1 MIHRQLT
8 DDLVE
13 WSQRALVRPTA
24 HFASLGPAAASH
36 PAAWLCGN
44 RNTQTAWRVRVHQAV
59 SGLYNRSRRLTLRKP
74 RARL

>member
-44 RNTQTAWRVRVHQAV
+44 
-59 SGLYNRSRRLTLRKP
+59 L
-74 RARL
+74 